1 MMVMNSAPFVA
12 LGGNMEI
19 LETIP
24 IYGPPDWPLITFF
37 IGLGIAIIS
46 IAVLRDTKYVGM
58 IAAIIAVIAIFAG
71 IISLI
76 ILHESEFDHNEYVV
90 RITNMPAQEFIEKY
104 EVTKHFEYSDVIQ
117 VKEIEKK

>member
-1 MMVMNSAPFVA
+1 
-12 LGGNMEI
+12 MEI

-37 IGLGIAIIS
+37 VGLGIAIIS
-46 IAVLRDTKYVGM
+46 IVVFRDTKYIG
-58 IAAIIAVIAIFAG
+58 IITAIIAVIAIFAG

-76 ILHESEFDHNEYVV
+76 VLRESEFDHNEYVV
-90 RITNMPAQEFIEKY
+90 RITNMPAQEFVEKY
-104 EVTKHFEYSDVIQ
+104 EVVKHFDYSDVIQ

>member
-1 MMVMNSAPFVA
+1 
-12 LGGNMEI
+12 MEI

-37 IGLGIAIIS
+37 VGLGIAIIS
-46 IAVLRDTKYVGM
+46 IAALHDTEYVG
-58 IAAIIAVIAIFAG
+58 IIVAIIAVIAILTG

-76 ILHESEFDHNEYVV
+76 ILRESEFDHNEYVV
-90 RITNMPAQEFIEKY
+90 RITDMPAQEFIEKY
-104 EVTKHFEYSDVIQ
+104 KVVKHFEYSDVIQ